1 MDIIIHDSKLK
12 KVAYIDNELQDTLSF
27 YDDKWSRYLDIA
39 SSTFE
44 FTVYKKGIK
53 SDSVKE
59 KAYQTLTERSFVSFK
74 YNKRTYLF
82 NVMRTEETETTIRC
96 YCENLNL
103 ELLNE
108 MAGPFKATTEMSFVD
123 YCNKFFLLVGGA
135 ITIGHNEIADRE
147 RTLEW
152 TGTDTK
158 LKRLQSLANMFDAEI
173 EFETV
178 LDEDSSLKSFILHIY
193 KENDDKNQ
201 GVGRKRDDVIL
212 RYGHNIEGVKRTID
226 KTGIFNMI
234 TPIGKTTVDVTTT
247 KANPKYVA
255 PQLGTVNYNGG
266 SISNAGRTINKDLVN
281 EILNLCVQHK
291 LLPSGVFSQLYL
303 ESWWGNSPVA
313 RADNNWGGLTW
324 TGSTTR
330 PSGVTVTQGTAR
342 PSNEGGYYM
351 HFANVSDYFKDY
363 TYLLA
368 EQGIYKVKGANNI
381 DDYTKGL
388 FRVGGATYDYATAGY
403 AHYAPLM
410 RSIRNGINSASNGAM
425 DALDAQL
432 KSAGTVGT
440 APVSQKA
447 DKVISALNALTAKK
461 GQLIGSGQC
470 YAVSAWYAYTIGGP
484 WLGGGVTN
492 GFKGLFGAGSAA
504 SNIGEDYNWSQFGW
518 KMVRPSQVSH
528 LIPGSIANIKA
539 NFNGGFLNT
548 TGWGHTVVI
557 KAISGDTLTVL
568 EQNFAGHQYVEERT
582 YSASAYLSSIQTL
595 CYPPEI
601 VQGKRIDGTE
611 SSPVQ
616 SGNNEPATISET
628 QQKEVIT
635 TIPTDLYREWKNEEG
650 VVEFYVKN
658 GSLYAPLSKELY
670 PSAFTGDEVND
681 NWIKKSVEYETS
693 NVEDLISNSL
703 SELRKKCYPSISY
716 DVDGTAT
723 DLDLGDTIK
732 VDDEEFNNGLVL
744 SARVSEQHI
753 VFTNRKADKT
763 IFDNY
768 VALKNKLSKDLIARS
783 EELAELARPY
793 ELRLLTDKGVTFHNS
808 TGLSVLSAEL
818 WKSNKQYDATYQF
831 RNFDTL
837 LASGLQCTIDGST
850 ISPDN
855 PLVVSVDAY
864 IGNDM
869 VATRQITFTNVLD
882 GAKGADGIAGKDG
895 VGISSTVI
903 TYGLSANETTQ
914 PTTWTANPPT
924 LVKGQ
929 YLWTKTVWTYTD
941 AKTETGYTKTYIA
954 KDGNNGS
961 DGIAGK
967 DGVGIKTTSITYQ
980 ASTSGTTV
988 PTGTWASQVPS
999 VPNGQFLWT
1008 RTIWNYT
1015 DSTSETGYSV
1025 AKMGTDG
1032 INGKDGT
1039 SSYTHVAYANKS
1051 TDVLVDAMPT
1061 FAVPAS
1067 FSGSTLTST
1076 KISGG
1081 YKFTSTGGNSYT
1093 KQVVGFSGTTGKNV
1107 YTYLVIKNTHATN
1120 DIVVSFNGIGA
1131 VLNENFSNVTIKPGQ
1146 TYVDYRPAVCRDT
1159 YNFLQ
1164 ISIGSTAIS
1173 NDLSY
1178 EIYDYALYNTNPF
1191 INFSLDVNPNC
1202 QFRGEYQDNNQT
1214 ASTDPTKYKWVDM
1227 VGSVQVGGRNLWA
1240 LSKILPYGTASNPF
1254 EVRST
1259 KYFTEIYTDIL
1270 LEPNQT
1276 YTISY
1281 KSEVKIGNIA
1291 DLRIGIGRSAGSG
1304 AHNYVADFIPWITTN
1319 LSTGKFTF
1327 TTGDI
1332 GTDKFLSLRPV
1343 LNTKN
1348 DNTEYHVIFSNFQF
1362 EKGNI
1367 ATDWSP
1373 APEDIDAKIDS
1384 NQALTQEQLN
1394 ALSEQS
1400 AIAKAELQAKA
1411 SIDTLNQWITSYQ
1424 NYVASNNAD
1433 SQQAKADLIAWS
1445 QKVEALGTQMGEVKE
1460 TKVFMD
1466 TYFSQSSEG
1475 LVIGQTDGTSNI
1487 LIKEDRISM
1496 FSAGNEVMYIS
1507 QGVLNI
1513 NNGIFAL
1520 SIQLGRF
1527 REEQYAGNKDINV
1540 IRYVGGV

>member
-27 YDDKWSRYLDIA
+27 YDDKWSRYLDTA

-135 ITIGHNEIADRE
+135 ITVGHNEIEDRE

-158 LKRLQSLANMFDAEI
+158 LKRLLSIANQFDAEI

-201 GVGRKRDDVIL
+201 GVGRKRDDVVL
-212 RYGHNIEGVKRTID
+212 RYGHNVEGVTRTID

-234 TPIGKTTVDVTTT
+234 TPIGKATVDVTTT
-247 KANPKYVA
+247 KANPKYIA

-266 SISNAGRTINKDLVN
+266 SISNGGRTINKDLVN

-324 TGSTTR
+324 TGSGNR
-330 PSGVTVTQGTAR
+330 PSGVTVTQGSAR
-342 PSNEGGYYM
+342 PANEGGYYM
-351 HFANVSDYFKDY
+351 HFASVSDYMKDY

-388 FRVGGATYDYATAGY
+388 FRVGGATYDYAAAGY

-425 DALDAQL
+425 DTLDAQL

-447 DKVISALNALTAKK
+447 DKVISTLNALTAKK

-470 YAVSAWYAYTIGGP
+470 YALSAWYALTLGGP

-492 GFKGLFGAGSAA
+492 GFKGLIGAGSAA
-504 SNIGEDYNWSQFGW
+504 AQIGEDYNWSQFGW

-582 YSASAYLSSIQTL
+582 YSASAYLGSIQTL

-611 SSPVQ
+611 SAPVQ
-616 SGNNEPATISET
+616 SGNNDPSTISET

-635 TIPTDLYREWKNEEG
+635 RIPNDLYREWKNEDG

-716 DVDGTAT
+716 DVNGTAT

-768 VALKNKLSKDLIARS
+768 VALKNKLSRDLIARS

-831 RNFDTL
+831 MNFDTL

-882 GAKGADGIAGKDG
+882 GAQGPQGPQGPKGDTGPQGPTGATGLQGPKGDQGIQGPKGADG
-895 VGISSTVI
+895 
-903 TYGLSANETTQ
+903 Q
-914 PTTWTANPPT
+914 
-924 LVKGQ
+924 
-929 YLWTKTVWTYTD
+929 
-941 AKTETGYTKTYIA
+941 
-954 KDGNNGS
+954 
-961 DGIAGK
+961 
-967 DGVGIKTTSITYQ
+967 
-980 ASTSGTTV
+980 
-988 PTGTWASQVPS
+988 
-999 VPNGQFLWT
+999 
-1008 RTIWNYT
+1008 
-1015 DSTSETGYSV
+1015 
-1025 AKMGTDG
+1025 
-1032 INGKDGT
+1032 
-1039 SSYTHVAYANKS
+1039 SSYTHLAYADKS
-1051 TDVLVDAMPT
+1051 TDVLVDAMPSLGSPW
-1061 FAVPAS
+1061 FY
-1067 FSGSTLTST
+1067 SGATGTVSP
-1076 KISGG
+1076 ISGG
-1081 YKFTSTGGNSYT
+1081 YKYTTAGGT
-1093 KQVVGFSGTTGKNV
+1093 HQMKQVITFNGTTGKNV
-1107 YTYLVIKNTHATN
+1107 YTYLVIKNTHTTN
-1120 DIVVSFNGIGA
+1120 DLAIAFNGIGTI
-1131 VLNENFSNVTIKPGQ
+1131 LNGGFATVIVKPGQ
-1146 TYVDYRPAVCRDT
+1146 TYVDYRPAICRDT
-1159 YNFLQ
+1159 YDFVQ
-1164 ISIGSTAIS
+1164 INILATVIA

-1191 INFSLDVNPNC
+1191 INFSLDINPNC
-1202 QFRGEYQDNNQT
+1202 RFRGEYQDNNQT
-1214 ASTDPTKYKWVDM
+1214 ASTDPTKYKWSDLK
-1227 VGSVQVGGRNLWA
+1227 GGFDVGGINL
-1240 LSKILPYGTASNPF
+1240 LPNS
-1254 EVRST
+1254 
-1259 KYFTEIYTDIL
+1259 
-1270 LEPNQT
+1270 
-1276 YTISY
+1276 
-1281 KSEVKIGNIA
+1281 
-1291 DLRIGIGRSAGSG
+1291 
-1304 AHNYVADFIPWITTN
+1304 
-1319 LSTGKFTF
+1319 GKFTNLDGWAVYASIDNF
-1327 TTGDI
+1327 TLVDDKIHIVASSTGMPRFRNGKLFPLTSVPQEFTVSVEYISTSLLTMIGKSSDSLTVFNENGAQGI
-1332 GTDKFLSLRPV
+1332 GTITKVKDVILDGNRKRSIFNWQTLTATATCLSSWIGFYLPV
-1343 LNTKN
+1343 GATVDLINVQVE
-1348 DNTEYHVIFSNFQF
+1348 D
-1362 EKGNI
+1362 GNV
-1367 ATDWSP
+1367 ATPWKQSQ
-1373 APEDIDAKIDS
+1373 EDLQSLIDS
-1384 NQALTQEQLN
+1384 KADQALTQAQML
-1394 ALSEQS
+1394 ALEERSALARDN
-1400 AIAKAELQAKA
+1400 AIAEAMKNTISEVEAKWQTWYNLNTADEKQKVANDIASLFERVAEFEQNLGEASARFEFINNETLIGEEGVAIGDKEGKAKLFLSND
-1411 SIDTLNQWITSYQ
+1411 SISFVTNGVAQMTLTGDTLTIKNGLFTERIQIG
-1424 NYVASNNAD
+1424 NYV
-1433 SQQAKADLIAWS
+1433 
-1445 QKVEALGTQMGEVKE
+1445 EEV
-1460 TKVFMD
+1460 
-1466 TYFSQSSEG
+1466 Y
-1475 LVIGQTDGTSNI
+1475 
-1487 LIKEDRISM
+1487 DR
-1496 FSAGNEVMYIS
+1496 NPLY
-1507 QGVLNI
+1507 
-1513 NNGIFAL
+1513 
-1520 SIQLGRF
+1520 
-1527 REEQYAGNKDINV
+1527 NV
-1540 IRYVGGV
+1540 IRPIKYS